1 MGKMKMKFLIMYFL
15 CSIILIESIYSL
27 SNKHKSRHR
36 MRKLRK
42 QYMRPNVH
50 DIKRFLKP
58 MIAPPSQ
65 AYHPTM
71 VDSLQETNK
80 MSDVDMLHAEILG
93 VQEKSTGVNENPSIY
108 ESVVSRHR
116 TSIERPSF
124 GKGKQIGLNVG
135 AESMN
140 NFVQGMEM
148 EKLRQTGQGKIA
160 IPVKLEMNMKKLDD
174 PTMSRY
180 ENPSFLTTKEKKK
193 KKGPKTIHVP
203 KMPMITPNLQA
214 TSKKDIKRIKKK
226 LDAAKSKKQKLK
238 ALKFT
243 KNLLKKDAKEICDKI
258 KKEIGKVLGAK
269 KTAIDLSSTLNKYT
283 LQIKKDNAK
292 KLKLTD
298 RISVKKQLKS
308 KIFREVE
315 GFRDEGKKYP
325 LIYKVDKGSMKKI
338 VSDIKNRLGF

>member
-124 GKGKQIGLNVG
+124 
-135 AESMN
+135 
-140 NFVQGMEM
+140 
-148 EKLRQTGQGKIA
+148 GQGKIA